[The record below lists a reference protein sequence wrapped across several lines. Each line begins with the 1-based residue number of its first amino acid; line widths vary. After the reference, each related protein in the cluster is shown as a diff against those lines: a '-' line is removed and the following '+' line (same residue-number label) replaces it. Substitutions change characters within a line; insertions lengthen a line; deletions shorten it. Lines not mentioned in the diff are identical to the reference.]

1 MKRAPSALPS
11 GHEPEQSRERC
22 VYCFSRILSQI
33 LGVSSVRLQG
43 QPIKEVLLLAE
54 QQCLFFFLPVFL
66 SLKINNRKGKSRQQV
81 AKNTM
86 GTAVAG
92 L

>member
-1 MKRAPSALPS
+1 M
-11 GHEPEQSRERC
+11 
-22 VYCFSRILSQI
+22 YCFSRILSQI